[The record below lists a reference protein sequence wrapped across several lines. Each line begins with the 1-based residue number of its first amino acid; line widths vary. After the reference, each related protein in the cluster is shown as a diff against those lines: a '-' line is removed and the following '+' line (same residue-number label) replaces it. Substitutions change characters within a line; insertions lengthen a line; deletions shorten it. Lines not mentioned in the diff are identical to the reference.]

1 MKLNKHAIVIRKT
14 TIMAATMLDLEL
26 LKTFVC
32 VVDEGSF
39 TRAAERVHRTQS
51 TVSQQVRKLED
62 LAGHPLL
69 LRDRS
74 GLNVAVTEHGELL
87 IHYARRLL
95 ALSAEASQALASD
108 VDLEVLR
115 IGMPEDF
122 DARRMALILA
132 GFTRS
137 HPQARLETISGMSLD
152 LRQRLDAGDI
162 DIALIKR
169 EPDSGPAWA
178 TWPERLVWVKSPG
191 FDTSKGVLPLA
202 LFPQGCLYR
211 QRAIRLLDVAQRPWR
226 VAFGSHSLTGIQAAV
241 ASGLGVSVLPVS
253 AVLPEHEMCMDLP
266 ELAPTEL
273 ALVSREGVLSGLQR
287 GLVEFLRGE
296 LGVDAGGFA

>member
-1 MKLNKHAIVIRKT
+1 
-14 TIMAATMLDLEL
+14 MLDLEL

-62 LAGHPLL
+62 LVGHALL
-69 LRDRS
+69 LRDRT
-74 GLNVAVTEHGELL
+74 GLNVSVTEHGELL

-95 ALSAEASQALASD
+95 ALSAEASEALASD
-108 VDLEVLR
+108 LDLEILR

-137 HPQARLETISGMSLD
+137 HPQARLETVSGMSLD
-152 LRQRLDAGDI
+152 LRQRLDSREI

-178 TWPERLVWVKSPG
+178 TWPERLVWVKG
-191 FDTSKGVLPLA
+191 VEFDASTGVLPLA

-241 ASGLGVSVLPVS
+241 ASGLGVSVLPAS
-253 AVLPEHEMCMDLP
+253 AVLPEHRMCTDLP
-266 ELAPTEL
+266 PLPPTEL